1 MTAITTIQL
10 TTFMNWNRPSA
21 KKPIPRRN
29 FRCIRLRPTRGF
41 TLIELLVVIAI
52 IAILA
57 SLLLPA
63 LSKVKAKAQG
73 TVCLSNLKQL
83 ALCWLMYADEN
94 NDMMPPTAVVGS
106 IDNLTGVKP
115 SWVVG
120 NAAYDTSTT
129 NLQLGLLYPYNK
141 SVGIYR
147 CPADKSTVVGKPGM
161 LRTRTYQLN
170 ALLNSTINGTPPT
183 PPGPRWMKYKVSE
196 LVNPSPAG
204 VFTFIDSHP
213 ATSAPGF
220 FIGVEEAGGRDEWFG
235 RPGEQHSLGANA
247 AFGDGHVKHWRWR
260 FSRPKFDLG
269 VPGVPV
275 NAADRGDFQIL
286 KNHWPRP

>member
-1 MTAITTIQL
+1 MKS
-10 TTFMNWNRPSA
+10 NRAAA
-21 KKPIPRRN
+21 KRRASLATSKCIPLRRY
-29 FRCIRLRPTRGF
+29 PGF

-63 LSKVKAKAQG
+63 LSRAKTKAQG

-83 ALCWLMYADEN
+83 ALCWIMYADDY
-94 NDMMPPTAVVGS
+94 NDVMPPTAVVGS
-106 IDNLTGVKP
+106 PATTLTGSEP

-120 NAAYDTSTT
+120 NAAYDTSIT
-129 NLQLGLLYPYNK
+129 NLPLGLLYPYTK

-196 LVNPSPAG
+196 LVNPSPSG

-213 ATSAPGF
+213 VSPAPGF
-220 FIGVEEAGGRDEWFG
+220 MIGVKEASGTDEWFS

-247 AFGDGHVKHWRWR
+247 AFGDGHVYPWRWR

-269 VPGVPV
+269 VSGVAV
-275 NAADRGDFQIL
+275 NAADRADFQIL
-286 KNHWPRP
+286 KDHWPRP